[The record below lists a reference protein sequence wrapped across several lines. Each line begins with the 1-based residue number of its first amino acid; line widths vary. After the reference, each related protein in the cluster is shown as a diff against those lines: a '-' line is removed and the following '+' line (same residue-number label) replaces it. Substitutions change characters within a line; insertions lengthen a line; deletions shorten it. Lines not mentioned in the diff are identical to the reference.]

1 MMIITD
7 QSKGLIYIESKPLET
22 SDFAIKYCPA
32 AINPKLKINTNIK
45 FILNFLLISLTIFF
59 GEYPK
64 LFLMET
70 SSCFSKN

>member
-1 MMIITD
+1 MIAN
-7 QSKGLIYIESKPLET
+7 QSKGLMYGDNNPFET
-22 SDFAIKYCPA
+22 VEVEAKYCPA
-32 AINPKLKINTNIK
+32 AMRIKLKIKTMTRFMLK
-45 FILNFLLISLTIFF
+45 RLLMSFTIFF